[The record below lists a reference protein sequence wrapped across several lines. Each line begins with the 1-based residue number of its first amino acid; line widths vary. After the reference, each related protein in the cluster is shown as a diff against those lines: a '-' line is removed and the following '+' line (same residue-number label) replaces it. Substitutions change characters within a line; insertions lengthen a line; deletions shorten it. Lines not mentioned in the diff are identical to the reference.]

1 MTRLGRWIIW
11 SIRRQIPPGVS
22 TRVSPVTQGLLALI
36 RPDFGH
42 VCHWLIVSSYC
53 TPGSAQRHA
62 AYAIW
67 SHRSRALTVLLTLP
81 FVRHVRC
88 QSPSSSIALKKRLG
102 MRTELFEFWPLTV
115 KYASPLKS

>member
-1 MTRLGRWIIW
+1 M
-11 SIRRQIPPGVS
+11 RRQMPPGVS

-42 VCHWLIVSSYC
+42 VCHWLIVSSNC

-67 SHRSRALTVLLTLP
+67 SHSSRALIDLATLSL
-81 FVRHVRC
+81 VRLSNC
-88 QSPSSSIALKKRLG
+88 QSASFSSASKKRFG
-102 MRTELFEFWPLTV
+102 IRTELFEFCPLTV
-115 KYASPLKS
+115 EYASPLKS